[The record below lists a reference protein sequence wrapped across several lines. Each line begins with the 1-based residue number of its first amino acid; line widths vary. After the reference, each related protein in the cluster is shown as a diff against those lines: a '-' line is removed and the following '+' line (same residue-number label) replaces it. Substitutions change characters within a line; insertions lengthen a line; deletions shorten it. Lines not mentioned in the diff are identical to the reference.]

1 MSLNCSKILKKL
13 VKNENDDLRL
23 NPIPEKE
30 WLDYYENLWT
40 SHEHQN
46 NQTATNDI
54 NGDSIEIKE
63 LKDVLKTLKNRKSPG
78 LDGLNAELFKYAP
91 DTFLTRL
98 VDFINIC
105 WRYGH
110 IPDD

>member
-1 MSLNCSKILKKL
+1 M
-13 VKNENDDLRL
+13 
-23 NPIPEKE
+23 
-30 WLDYYENLWT
+30 
-40 SHEHQN
+40 
-46 NQTATNDI
+46 
-54 NGDSIEIKE
+54 
-63 LKDVLKTLKNRKSPG
+63 LKTLKNRKSPG

-110 IPDD
+110 IPDDWKTAMVIPIFKSGNKRGCNN